1 MGGPRAGRAGAGVSA
16 AQLPAHRDVE
26 ATYNDINGF
35 IFYRGIE
42 EIDKKVLR
50 VGLYLVLSENR
61 KHTFLK
67 LK

>member
-35 IFYRGIE
+35 VFFIE
-42 EIDKKVLR
+42 ELKKLIRRYFVLVYIWYFQR
-50 VGLYLVLSENR
+50 IGNI
-61 KHTFLK
+61 HF
-67 LK
+67 